1 MPAHDFKPGQAQ
13 GFTLVEILVS
23 LLLLTTALVVLAEGY
38 VNTLNALRGGEVKQ
52 DYQLDVAFVRERILQ
67 VGDRETLE
75 NGGTLETL
83 TSGVAVW
90 EAELAPTD
98 ILDVH
103 TLSMWI
109 DFIDLDREHFQQVL
123 VLRPGWSDPVDRE
136 DLLQDKREDLD
147 QSRFGKE
154 WSY

>member
-1 MPAHDFKPGQAQ
+1 MPRIKYRDDR

-38 VNTLNALRGGEVKQ
+38 VNTLNALRGGEDEKAFE
-52 DYQLDVAFVRERILQ
+52 LDVAFVRERILQ
-67 VGDRETLE
+67 VSDRKTLE
-75 NGGTLETL
+75 DGGTLETL
-83 TSGVAVW
+83 SSGAAVW
-90 EAELAPTD
+90 EAEITSTN

-103 TLSMWI
+103 RLSLWI
-109 DFIDLDREHFQQVL
+109 EFIDLDTVHFQEVL
-123 VLRPGWSDPVDRE
+123 VLRPSLSDPVERE

-154 WSY
+154 WAY

>member
-1 MPAHDFKPGQAQ
+1 MLQIRRRGIQ

-38 VNTLNALRGGEVKQ
+38 VNTLNALRGGEDQKAY
-52 DYQLDVAFVRERILQ
+52 DLDVAFVRERILQ
-67 VGDRETLE
+67 ISDRETLE

-83 TSGVAVW
+83 SSGAAVW
-90 EAELAPTD
+90 EAEVAPTN

-103 TLSMWI
+103 RLSLWI
-109 DFIDLDREHFQQVL
+109 DFIDLDKVHYQEVV
-123 VLRPGWSDPVDRE
+123 VLRPGLSDPVDRE
-136 DLLQDKREDLD
+136 DLLQEKKEDLD

-154 WSY
+154 WAY